1 MIVKKISVVFGTER
15 EKTHFYGIMD
25 YFKHVIITSDYHISR
40 HDLKLLNTSCSFV
53 DILNL
58 NFLFYEPNMIFFLA
72 RGNAENIL

>member
-1 MIVKKISVVFGTER
+1 MIVKKNLCGFRNRER
-15 EKTHFYGIMD
+15 KTHFYGIMD

-58 NFLFYEPNMIFFLA
+58 NFY
-72 RGNAENIL
+72 IL